1 MIKIIFYVI
10 GEKERKHLHA
20 TQNNKAEQQNDTTK
34 CNHYN
39 PTIRHGDMWWRDGI
53 HCFNK
58 KRYENM

>member
-39 PTIRHGDMWWRDGI
+39 PTIRHGDM
-53 HCFNK
+53 
-58 KRYENM
+58 